1 MKKWLIAAI
10 VCGGMGAVGGWYV
23 AEEIKRVYP
32 VAEWK
37 EVEGKKE
44 TKIYNG
50 KWTKEG
56 SLKLIK

>member
-23 AEEIKRVYP
+23 AEEIKKVYP
-32 VAEWK
+32 EEWK
-37 EVEGKKE
+37 EVENPKE
-44 TKIYNG
+44 IKMYNG

-56 SLKLIK
+56 SLELIK